1 MNGRRRLALVSVV
14 ALAVLAVTGPV
25 ASAQGRC
32 SVATLKGSYGLVEQ
46 GTVVTDIGMPVLPPV
61 PYPTANV
68 AIVTYDGAGKLSAT
82 YRAVFGGVPLPPG
95 SLTGTY
101 TVGPDCTYTDDV
113 PAVMMKRAGVI
124 VGEGTN
130 QEVRTVSTVPWI
142 VATGTRTKMTVG
154 NCSVGDL
161 KGDYL
166 LVSQG
171 VVGPPDA
178 RQPVA
183 GVGVLTYNGR
193 GNFYGNETRE
203 PRWNTITEPLHRHL
217 RSQRKLRRVRRSR
230 GPDRNG
236 APHRHARWAGR
247 EPGGA
252 IPHHGPGNG
261 ARRDHQAKVTR
272 HGPPSRWPVSYTP
285 ETHSPITP
293 HV

>member
-1 MNGRRRLALVSVV
+1 MNRRRRLALVSVV

-46 GTVVTDIGMPVLPPV
+46 GTVVMDIGMPVLPPV

-154 NCSVGDL
+154 SCSVGDL

-193 GNFYGNETRE
+193 GNFYGTETVNLAGTPLQNPFTGTFVVNANCSVSGEVVDLIGTAHLTGMLVGQGANQEVRFLITD
-203 PRWNTITEPLHRHL
+203 PGMVLVGTIK
-217 RSQRKLRRVRRSR
+217 RK
-230 GPDRNG
+230 
-236 APHRHARWAGR
+236 
-247 EPGGA
+247 
-252 IPHHGPGNG
+252 
-261 ARRDHQAKVTR
+261 
-272 HGPPSRWPVSYTP
+272 
-285 ETHSPITP
+285 
-293 HV
+293 

>member
-1 MNGRRRLALVSVV
+1 MFFEHSVHQSGGLMLGKERLALVTVV
-14 ALAVLAVTGPV
+14 ALAILVVAGPV

-46 GTVVTDIGMPVLPPV
+46 GTVLVDIPEMPFLPPA

-68 AIVTYDGAGKLSAT
+68 AIVTYDGAGNLSAT

-113 PAVMMKRAGVI
+113 PEVSMQRAGVI

-130 QEVRTVSTVPWI
+130 QEVRTISTTEWI

-161 KGDYL
+161 KGNYL
-166 LVSQG
+166 LASQG

-193 GNFYGNETRE
+193 GNFYGNETLNLAGTPLQNPFTGTYVVNANCAVTGEVLDVIGTAHLTGVLVGQGANQEVRFLITDLGTVLVG
-203 PRWNTITEPLHRHL
+203 TIKR
-217 RSQRKLRRVRRSR
+217 Q
-230 GPDRNG
+230 
-236 APHRHARWAGR
+236 
-247 EPGGA
+247 
-252 IPHHGPGNG
+252 
-261 ARRDHQAKVTR
+261 
-272 HGPPSRWPVSYTP
+272 
-285 ETHSPITP
+285 
-293 HV
+293 

>member
-25 ASAQGRC
+25 ASAQARC
-32 SVATLKGSYGLVEQ
+32 SAATLKGSYGLVEQ
-46 GTVVTDIGMPVLPPV
+46 GTVVMDIGMPGLPPF
-61 PYPTANV
+61 PFPTGNI

-82 YRAVFGGVPLPPG
+82 YRAIFGGIPLPPG

-113 PAVMMKRAGVI
+113 PGVSMKRAGVI
-124 VGEGTN
+124 VGTGTT

-142 VATGTRTKMTVG
+142 VATGYRTKMTVG

-161 KGDYL
+161 NGDYL

-183 GVGVLTYNGR
+183 GVGLITYNGR
-193 GNFYGNETRE
+193 GNFYGNETVNFAGTPLQNPFTGAFVVNADCTVSGE
-203 PRWNTITEPLHRHL
+203 VLDTIGTAHL
-217 RSQRKLRRVRRSR
+217 TGVLVGQGANQEVRFLITDPGTVIVGTIKRK
-230 GPDRNG
+230 
-236 APHRHARWAGR
+236 
-247 EPGGA
+247 
-252 IPHHGPGNG
+252 
-261 ARRDHQAKVTR
+261 
-272 HGPPSRWPVSYTP
+272 
-285 ETHSPITP
+285 
-293 HV
+293 

>member
-1 MNGRRRLALVSVV
+1 MFLEHSVNQPGGFMLGKERFALVTVV
-14 ALAVLAVTGPV
+14 ALAILVVAGSV

-46 GTVVTDIGMPVLPPV
+46 GTVLVALPPPMDFLPPA

-68 AIVTYDGAGKLSAT
+68 AIVTYDGAGNLSAT
-82 YRAVFGGVPLPPG
+82 YRAVFGGVPLPAG

-113 PAVMMKRAGVI
+113 PEVMMKRAGVI
-124 VGEGTN
+124 VGNGTN

-166 LVSQG
+166 LASQG
-171 VVGPPDA
+171 VVGPPPNT

-183 GVGVLTYNGR
+183 GVGLITYNGR
-193 GNFYGNETRE
+193 GNFYGSETVNFAGTPLQNPFTGIYAVNANCTVSGEVLDAIGTSHLTGVLIGQGANQELRFLITD
-203 PRWNTITEPLHRHL
+203 PGTVLVGTIKR
-217 RSQRKLRRVRRSR
+217 Q
-230 GPDRNG
+230 
-236 APHRHARWAGR
+236 
-247 EPGGA
+247 
-252 IPHHGPGNG
+252 
-261 ARRDHQAKVTR
+261 
-272 HGPPSRWPVSYTP
+272 
-285 ETHSPITP
+285 
-293 HV
+293 

>member
-1 MNGRRRLALVSVV
+1 MNGRKRLALVSVV

-46 GTVVTDIGMPVLPPV
+46 GTVVMDIGMPGLPPF
-61 PYPTANV
+61 PFPTANV

-82 YRAVFGGVPLPPG
+82 YRATFGGAPLPPG

-113 PAVMMKRAGVI
+113 PGVSMKRAGVI
-124 VGEGTN
+124 VGTGTN

-161 KGDYL
+161 DGDYL

-171 VVGPPDA
+171 VVGPPNA
-178 RQPVA
+178 RQPLA
-183 GVGVLTYNGR
+183 NVGLITYNGR
-193 GNFYGNETRE
+193 GNFYGRE
-203 PRWNTITEPLHRHL
+203 NVNVGGMLVQSPFTGTYVVNADCAASAEVQDGIGTAHLTGVLVGQGANQEVRFLITDPGSVLVGTIK
-217 RSQRKLRRVRRSR
+217 RK
-230 GPDRNG
+230 
-236 APHRHARWAGR
+236 
-247 EPGGA
+247 
-252 IPHHGPGNG
+252 
-261 ARRDHQAKVTR
+261 
-272 HGPPSRWPVSYTP
+272 
-285 ETHSPITP
+285 
-293 HV
+293 